1 LSLTQKGGVI
11 MPKCKECYWAK
22 KSDIGNPLQRSCV
35 AKRKELEETEA
46 MKSLMAGKL
55 VKSSDEACE
64 LFKPKG
70 KGLDRR
76 DMDA

>member
-1 LSLTQKGGVI
+1 

-22 KSDIGNPLQRSCV
+22 RSDIGNPLQRHCI
-35 AKRKELEETEA
+35 AKRKDLEESEA

-55 VKSSDEACE
+55 VNANDEACE

-70 KGLDRR
+70 KGVDRR
-76 DMDA
+76 DLDA